1 MKSYYIVYSLY
12 ELWQLF
18 TKQANNYYFFSPD
31 LPCSSLGPL
40 EGKDYNINKGK
51 LYFGWEKMLK
61 KIGKKLEKW

>member
-1 MKSYYIVYSLY
+1 MSYGSYLLSRLII
-12 ELWQLF
+12 
-18 TKQANNYYFFSPD
+18 TIFFSPD

-61 KIGKKLEKW
+61 KLVKRFCQKNCYKKW